1 MSQMGFPGD
10 RARSRNV
17 TWQKGT
23 LNRLFCREKVFV
35 PKTSLDKSII
45 LGIIPILGLNSLPG
59 SKNPQKGSRKVF
71 NVWAK
76 PHFSNF
82 DVGRRPFPC
91 SRKCL
96 SVVLK

>member
-23 LNRLFCREKVFV
+23 LNRLFCREKVFL

-59 SKNPQKGSRKVF
+59 SKKQKS
-71 NVWAK
+71 AK
-76 PHFSNF
+76 RVPK
-82 DVGRRPFPC
+82 GI
-91 SRKCL
+91 
-96 SVVLK
+96 